1 MSKFSS
7 TLLPT
12 IWGESTNIHCLR
24 MSLQISQKLHRALA
38 IYVNLDLPNL
48 KRKKRTELLIT
59 PNLKGKNNRTFNNS
73 KSEGEK
79 RTEHLIT
86 PNLKRKKQQNF

>member
-1 MSKFSS
+1 MPKFSS
-7 TLLPT
+7 TLIPT

-48 KRKKRTELLIT
+48 KGKKNRTFNNSKSEEEKRTELLIT
-59 PNLKGKNNRTFNNS
+59 PNLK
-73 KSEGEK
+73 
-79 RTEHLIT
+79 
-86 PNLKRKKQQNF
+86 RKKEQNF